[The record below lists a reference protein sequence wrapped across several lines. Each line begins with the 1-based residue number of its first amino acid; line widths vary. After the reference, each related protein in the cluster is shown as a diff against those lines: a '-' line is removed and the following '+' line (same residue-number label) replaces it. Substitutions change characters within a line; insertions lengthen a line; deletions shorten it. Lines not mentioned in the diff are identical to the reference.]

1 MLQLFFTRHGETRWN
16 VENRLQGRLNSDLTE
31 NGIRDAKLLGKRLST
46 IDFDVVYA
54 SPSKRAV
61 ETAKLIMEDRMVPL
75 KTDDRLMEIHLG
87 SWEGRTTLEIQQSEP
102 ELFHF
107 YQEKPTLF
115 KGTGESFEDVK
126 KRVESVLMDLEL
138 KHPTGHIL
146 IVTHGVVIKVLQT
159 ILKERSLDRV
169 WEPPYIEGTSLS
181 IVKLVEGKRSLV
193 LEGDITHK
201 EAVRLDEK

>member
-1 MLQLFFTRHGETRWN
+1 